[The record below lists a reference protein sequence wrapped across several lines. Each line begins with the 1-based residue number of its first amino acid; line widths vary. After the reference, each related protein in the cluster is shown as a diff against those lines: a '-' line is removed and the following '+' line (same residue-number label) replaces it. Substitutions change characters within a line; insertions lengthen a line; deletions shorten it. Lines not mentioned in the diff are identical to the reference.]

1 MDAEAPDSLAHVEA
15 LVAICVVV
23 GLLQAGL
30 LHDRHDRA
38 VLLPDFLDVVSQS
51 VTLEVMFVPSSNLG

>member
-1 MDAEAPDSLAHVEA
+1 MDAEAPDRLAEVEA

-38 VLLPDFLDVVSQS
+38 VLLPDLLDVVPQS
-51 VTLEVMFVPSSNLG
+51 VALNVMFVPSCNLG